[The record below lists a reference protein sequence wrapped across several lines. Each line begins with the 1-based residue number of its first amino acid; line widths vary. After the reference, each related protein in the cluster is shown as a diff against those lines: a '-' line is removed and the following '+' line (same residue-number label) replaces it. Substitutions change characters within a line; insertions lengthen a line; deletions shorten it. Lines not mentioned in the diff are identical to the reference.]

1 MAQWCGSLLV
11 RLGQQG
17 LLSPRSRAAT
27 SYAHGTAAASTGTPD
42 PCLLELSNHN
52 WYDECDPG
60 FGGAATSSPAL
71 SWDAREAAAPTD
83 HHHECLVVVSH
94 KLPQHRGE
102 HRRGACGC
110 RWPHFACQCP
120 LCPLRAAQP
129 GSQKRGS
136 YARILHDQFQ
146 EPLLGVTGVL
156 LCGCMRPSRSKNGIS
171 SQHPPGRS
179 NCTSKAPAAGPSA
192 GRREDAETMRPGQPQ
207 KIGGGMEQQSHRNP
221 RVWLA
226 PSSNF
231 AAISSGP
238 RRVATT
244 TRSGQSAGPTPAR
257 ARS

>member
-27 SYAHGTAAASTGTPD
+27 SYAHGTAAASTSTPD

-120 LCPLRAAQP
+120 LCPLRAGTAWF
-129 GSQKRGS
+129 SK
-136 YARILHDQFQ
+136 AR
-146 EPLLGVTGVL
+146 VV
-156 LCGCMRPSRSKNGIS
+156 RPDS
-171 SQHPPGRS
+171 SQSVSGALTRGYRS
-179 NCTSKAPAAGPSA
+179 TFVRVHAAVA
-192 GRREDAETMRPGQPQ
+192 QQ
-207 KIGGGMEQQSHRNP
+207 K
-221 RVWLA
+221 
-226 PSSNF
+226 
-231 AAISSGP
+231 
-238 RRVATT
+238 
-244 TRSGQSAGPTPAR
+244 
-257 ARS
+257 